1 MIDNVY
7 RVHSTLEVPHE
18 RLEAYLEDPT
28 LPADIERLETERR
41 GNQLFIEGVPAEAS
55 SVGKYTPT
63 ARLRATIADTR
74 IYEYEGQRYRTE
86 PATAEDESPPS
97 TLVTF
102 ANFKGRLG
110 TVLKNTALRGPMFV
124 VLRDIAALA
133 DQGRLTAIVEID
145 GELQAVCV
153 DAGEEIPASVEV
165 VDEERQTE
173 TAESRDWHNARS

>member
-7 RVHSTLEVPHE
+7 RVHSTLEVPYE

-28 LPADIERLETERR
+28 LPPEIERLETERR
-41 GNQLFIEGVPAEAS
+41 GNQLFIEGVPTED

-74 IYEYEGQRYRTE
+74 IYEYEGQRFRTE

-124 VLRDIAALA
+124 VLREIATLA
-133 DQGRLTAIVEID
+133 DQGRLTAIVEVD
-145 GELQAVCV
+145 GELEAVCV
-153 DAGEEIPASVEV
+153 DAGEEIPSTVEV
-165 VDEERQTE
+165 VDEEKPTE
-173 TAESRDWHNARS
+173 TADTRDWHNARS